1 MADRYDVALFLANGP
16 QTTDVRGYPTASM
29 INALLDTIRVNLV
42 KPGEYDAIVG
52 LRGEETRGRIKV
64 GRDGSLT
71 IGARW
76 GLPTPV
82 KPIDRAD
89 LGIDVGVPDVG

>member
-1 MADRYDVALFLANGP
+1 MADRYDVALFIANGP
-16 QTTDVRGYPTASM
+16 QTTDVRNYPAASM

-42 KPGEYDAIVG
+42 KPGEYDAIVR
-52 LRGEETRGRIKV
+52 LRGEETKGRIKV

-82 KPIDRAD
+82 ESIDRAD
-89 LGIDVGVPDVG
+89 LGIDVGVPDVV

>member
-16 QTTDVRGYPTASM
+16 QTTDVRGYPAASM
-29 INALLDTIRVNLV
+29 INALLDTIRV

-64 GRDGSLT
+64 GADGSLT

-82 KPIDRAD
+82 ESIDRAD